1 MMTWIIRHAFLLLI
15 LSGAL
20 QAAPQ
25 AKFAVEPTAGTV
37 TAALLPSNFKQN
49 VQYQVTNNTQTTR
62 TLTTVPIA
70 GVSQITTGVGACS
83 SPFTLAPQQSCLLDL
98 QVNASQ
104 MSASGILGGPK
115 VCKAQG
121 GSANPDLFLC
131 SEPSPAQSLGF
142 SSSGFGQFI
151 FVLNQGSGT
160 LSSCQL
166 GSEGGLLGGCSVA
179 ATGFTAPEALTI
191 NPHNN
196 MLYITDSGTNTI
208 SRCPFDRATGTVG
221 ECFDAGGTGFDLP
234 FGVSISPDGTMLYAS
249 NGGGA
254 IGVGIGSVSACTIDA
269 STGELSGC
277 INNRSATFDLPSDM
291 TINNT
296 GTLAYVS
303 NFTANT
309 ISVCNIV
316 GTTVTSCD
324 DSSGN
329 NFDGPEGIMLSPS
342 GAYAYITNNTSNSVT
357 RCAVDHTGS
366 GLLSS
371 CVVTEGNFDGTGNLA
386 FNLVGDTAYVPNEAL
401 NQLFM
406 CSVQS
411 ETGGLFNCVDSLGS
425 GFDRPAGVLVR

>member
-1 MMTWIIRHAFLLLI
+1 MKLRHAFLLLI

-25 AKFAVEPTAGTV
+25 VKFTVVPTAGTV

-49 VQYQVTNNTQTTR
+49 VQYQVTNTTQTTR

-70 GVSQITTGVGACS
+70 GVSQITTGVGACQA
-83 SPFTLAPQQSCLLDL
+83 PFTLAPQQSCLLDL

-104 MSASGILGGPK
+104 MPASGILGGPK

-121 GSANPDLFLC
+121 DSTNPDLFLC

-142 SSSGFGQFI
+142 SSTSPGQFV
-151 FVLNQGSGT
+151 FVANQGSGT

-166 GSEGGLLGGCSVA
+166 GSEGRLLGGCSVA
-179 ATGFTAPEALTI
+179 AAGFTTPEALTI

-196 MLYITDSGTNTI
+196 MLYVTDSGASTI
-208 SRCPFDRATGTVG
+208 SRCPFDRTTGTVG
-221 ECFDAGGTGFDLP
+221 ACVDAGGSGFDLP
-234 FGVSISPDGTMLYAS
+234 FGVAISPDGSILYAS
-249 NGGGA
+249 NGAVGPGA
-254 IGVGIGSVSACTIDA
+254 ASVSACDIDPT
-269 STGELSGC
+269 TGNLSGC
-277 INNRSATFDLPSDM
+277 VNNRSATFDLPSDM

-296 GTLAYVS
+296 GTRAYVS

-309 ISVCNIV
+309 ISVCNII
-316 GTTVTSCD
+316 GTTVIRCD
-324 DSSGN
+324 DSSGS

-342 GAYAYITNNTSNSVT
+342 GAYAYITNNTSNAVT
-357 RCAVDHTGS
+357 RCAVDTTGA

-386 FNLVGDTAYVPNEAL
+386 FNLLGDVAYVPNEAL
-401 NQLFM
+401 NQLFQ

-411 ETGGLFNCVDSLGS
+411 ETGALFNCVDSLGS